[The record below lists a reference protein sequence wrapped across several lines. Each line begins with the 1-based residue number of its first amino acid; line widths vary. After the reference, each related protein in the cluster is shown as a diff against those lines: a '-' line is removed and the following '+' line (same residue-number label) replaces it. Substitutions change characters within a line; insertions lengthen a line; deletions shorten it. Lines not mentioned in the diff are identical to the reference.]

1 MTYFG
6 ILPGLQFTSL
16 CLPVD
21 HASNHQNEVYFH
33 VRRQTRPESW
43 DVSSWPLRDDMK
55 NSVTV
60 YFFFILKFN
69 FELLSKI
76 LFKSS
81 G

>member
-1 MTYFG
+1 MKRNPKDLPPVAMVSIHDVLWHF
-6 ILPGLQFTSL
+6 PGLQFTSL
-16 CLPVD
+16 CLEVD

-60 YFFFILKFN
+60 Y
-69 FELLSKI
+69 LL
-76 LFKSS
+76 F
-81 G
+81 